1 MKVRAHVRV
10 WQEAPGGF
18 VPKKDRGGVDVFEHS
33 IQLEPWEGGHV
44 VVEAEPASIEA
55 SLDTPS
61 LAVPEAGVV
70 TRLRE
75 IGVRFYQLSFSEK
88 SEIAGRLKLLE
99 EEDMNQPDFE
109 RFRRVFLRA
118 HSRGQLEELAQAISD
133 AGKG

>member
-18 VPKKDRGGVDVFEHS
+18 VPKKDRGGVDAFEHS
-33 IQLEPWEGGHV
+33 IQLDFWEGGHV
-44 VVEAEPASIEA
+44 AVEAEPASIEA
-55 SLDTPS
+55 SLDAPS
-61 LAVPEAGVV
+61 PAAPEPGVV

-109 RFRRVFLRA
+109 RFRRVFLGRIA
-118 HSRGQLEELAQAISD
+118 AAS
-133 AGKG
+133 